1 MHTFPLHR
9 AVQAD
14 CHCCRIPT
22 EFVFKSRSDHVICG
36 GCLRHQRT
44 MEPIIESMT
53 KWQNDQIQLA
63 DPGVPESVEGDAADA
78 MGVAELASHAGE
90 VARFER
96 CAPGRAEDVAG
107 GMPGTAGAVAVQ
119 LL

>member
-36 GCLRHQRT
+36 GCLRHQRA

-53 KWQNDQIQLA
+53 KWENDQIQLA
-63 DPGVPESVEGDAADA
+63 DQGCRSPWRGTRRMPWVSQSWPRMRERLRGSSGVPQ
-78 MGVAELASHAGE
+78 GV
-90 VARFER
+90 
-96 CAPGRAEDVAG
+96 PK
-107 GMPGTAGAVAVQ
+107 M
-119 LL
+119 